1 MMYASEIQKPKFSI
15 LVVLYDKDF
24 HKSNTLKILNEKFIL
39 KNVSSL
45 FVVNNGPCALSLN
58 SPLIKELKN
67 DFLEFNYKEYLDN
80 KPLSKIYNEFI
91 LSTKS
96 HYYIIFDDDSCPEES
111 YFNHLKEI
119 TEDLCLPRIKSKDD
133 GLIYYPCIDMHPVI
147 IDGVVDVNY
156 TMSISSGLVISES
169 LALNLQK
176 HYSEIFDERYCLY
189 GIDTSF
195 FFRLRKLASSHYAIS
210 ATCAGDITHSL
221 SRVTQNQT
229 DFRIRERLYDVA
241 ITTRWYSAYYGY
253 KPFIRKLLANIVK
266 FKFQFAVVLV
276 STYIIGKHPRT

>member
-1 MMYASEIQKPKFSI
+1 MNASETKKNNFSI
-15 LVVLYDKDF
+15 LVVLYGKDF
-24 HKSNTLKILNEKFIL
+24 HKSKTLNILNEKFTL
-39 KNVSSL
+39 KEGTSL
-45 FVVNNGPCALSLN
+45 FVVNNGPCALSLD
-58 SPLIKELKN
+58 SPLINELKDN
-67 DFLEFNYKEYLDN
+67 FLELNFIEYLDN

-91 LSTKS
+91 SSTKS

-111 YFNHLKEI
+111 YFNHLEEI

-133 GLIYYPCIDMHPVI
+133 GLIYYPCIDMKPVI
-147 IDGVVDVNY
+147 MDSVVDINSA
-156 TMSISSGLVISES
+156 MSISSGLVISES

-176 HYSEIFDERYCLY
+176 HYSDIFDERYCLY

-195 FFRLRKLASSHYAIS
+195 FFRLRKLGASYCAIS

-241 ITTRWYSAYYGY
+241 ITTRWYSVNYGY
-253 KPFIRKLLANIVK
+253 KPFMRKLLANLIK
-266 FKFQFAVVLV
+266 FRFKFVVVLI
-276 STYIIGKHPRT
+276 STYFKGKHPRT